1 MDRETQMA
9 GSVEEHDSPACQHE
23 VVKGNKKAV
32 IEIGVR

>member
-9 GSVEEHDSPACQHE
+9 GSVEEHDF
-23 VVKGNKKAV
+23 VKGNKKAV